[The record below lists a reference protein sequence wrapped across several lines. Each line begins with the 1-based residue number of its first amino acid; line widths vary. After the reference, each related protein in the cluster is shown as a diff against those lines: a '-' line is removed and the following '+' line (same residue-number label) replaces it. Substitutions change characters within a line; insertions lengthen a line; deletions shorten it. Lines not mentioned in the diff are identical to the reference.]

1 MRVVKLSAY
10 IPMVF
15 RVQLG
20 IQVER
25 STTSSTASLGSCTI
39 SWQQIGNGDT
49 AVSVI
54 LLLFESR
61 IIVIFSSCLFPS
73 RQTGEFLKAKA
84 KQVLFSAAHWSELQ
98 CHEVKDSGGCALPYP
113 PTPFIPL
120 LWQGLPYTVQTGKA
134 GALGTRQR
142 RAKSAQPAEATPQSH
157 LRGKEVFLAQTREL
171 MHRSC

>member
-25 STTSSTASLGSCTI
+25 STTSSTASLGSCTV
-39 SWQQIGNGDT
+39 SWQQIRNGDT

-54 LLLFESR
+54 LLLFESQ

-84 KQVLFSAAHWSELQ
+84 KQVLFSAAH
-98 CHEVKDSGGCALPYP
+98 P
-113 PTPFIPL
+113 
-120 LWQGLPYTVQTGKA
+120 A
-134 GALGTRQR
+134 GQSS
-142 RAKSAQPAEATPQSH
+142 SAM
-157 LRGKEVFLAQTREL
+157 R
-171 MHRSC
+171 